1 MLSFFEASLT
11 QLAIHRVGNK
21 TLDEHYILSEQPL
34 YLQDELLPK
43 LLMQYFLT
51 PFEKVSE
58 VYRLAH
64 SSGDLELNELYHF
77 VRRFFEGEIDFHA
90 MSQQVTTHLYESSN
104 HPKIKAGEVYVVQ
117 FDQVQLEGEVLRG
130 VGIFKSETKETY
142 LKVYPEQGAFKID
155 YEEEAINIHKLD
167 KGCLIVD
174 SEKEE
179 GYKVLAVD
187 QTNRQNEAVYWKDD
201 FMGVVVRNDSFHQTG
216 NLMQVCKKFVSE
228 KLDEAFEMERADK
241 IDLLNRS
248 VAYFKEKEVFQ
259 LDEFSEEVLGNP
271 EAITMFKDYKT
282 SFEEVH
288 DVAIGDSFE
297 ISDQAVKKDAKIFKS
312 ILKLDKNFHI
322 YVHGK
327 REYIEKG
334 FDNEKG
340 KNFYKLYF
348 DQES

>member
-34 YLQDELLPK
+34 HLQDELLPK

-77 VRRFFEGEIDFHA
+77 VRLFFEGEIDFHT
-90 MSQQVTTHLYESSN
+90 MSQQVTKHLYESSN
-104 HPKIKAGEVYVVQ
+104 HPKIKAGEVYVAQ

-130 VGIFKSETKETY
+130 IGIFKSETKETY

-167 KGCLIVD
+167 KGCLIVE

-216 NLMQVCKKFVSE
+216 NLMQVCKTFVSE

-248 VAYFKEKEVFQ
+248 AAYFKEKEVFQ

-282 SFEEVH
+282 SFEDLH

-297 ISDQAVKKDAKIFKS
+297 ISNQAVKKESKIFKS

-322 YVHGK
+322 YIHGK

-334 FDNEKG
+334 FDEEKG
-340 KNFYKLYF
+340 KSYYKLYF